1 MTVKAY
7 LSTWTGN
14 RPSIQIDLLALPDIE
29 IDGIFVP
36 AWDSMQV
43 ADGNRPSVSG
53 TNTCVVTVNAPQ
65 ATHDT
70 IGATYTY
77 AGLPDD
83 RDINGNLTV
92 DGILYESNANANTND
107 ERRRQHKVVR
117 KLNRVQNLIARTEA
131 TIARK
136 DGYRANR
143 EASRVQ
149 LVALKNNLQDIRDAV
164 FIGVVE
170 DIVTEV
176 DTTFENTNNFRE
188 FVDDVEVKTPK
199 VDCLQGIRDS
209 HNGLINLIIRAD
221 NGINTRIANHV
232 AEKQRLIDEIAA
244 LQLALDGV
252 LPDGGSN
259 LITVELAL
267 ESELAGYG

>member
-1 MTVKAY
+1 MIKAY
-7 LSTWTGN
+7 ISTWTGN
-14 RPSIQIDLLALPDIE
+14 RPTLQKFLLTLPDVE
-29 IDGIFVP
+29 IDGVFVP

-43 ADGNRPSVSG
+43 ADGNRPSVAG

-70 IGATYTY
+70 IELTYTY
-77 AGLPDD
+77 AGLPED
-83 RDINGNLTV
+83 RDENGNLTV
-92 DGILYESNANANTND
+92 DGILYESNVSANKND
-107 ERRRQHKVVR
+107 ERRRRHKVVR
-117 KLNRVQNLIARTEA
+117 KLNRVQNLITRTEA
-131 TIARK
+131 TISRK
-136 DGYRANR
+136 DAFRANR
-143 EASRVQ
+143 EANRVQ
-149 LVALKNNLQDIRDAV
+149 LVALKNNLQDIRDDV
-164 FIGVVE
+164 FVGVVE

-188 FVDDVEVKTPK
+188 FVDDVEIKTPK
-199 VDCLQGIRDS
+199 AVCLQGIRDS

-244 LQLALDGV
+244 LQLSLDGV

-259 LITVELAL
+259 LEAVKVAL